1 MRDESRRFRQL
12 PQVEAAWNFPL
23 FDAIMGRR
31 SRRFGLGMEM
41 KAGPFKFRSD
51 KEPVPLDEVETAM
64 LVAAATAT
72 TGPILCE
79 QEYPGGM
86 VKTVGKPHSSAIG
99 SHRTALFFTND
110 TGVYMVKSQDAKM
123 TKMREYEHLEDR
135 DKVLDFYRTYTVK
148 VQDGRLDLPPKEPG
162 IYSHNHW
169 VTNRPGTTLFMPVT
183 DISKDLIKLM
193 VNLCDSKA
201 GRYVQ
206 ESGGYYVVD
215 ERRGMKPAGCEK
227 WAAKGFLNKN
237 KILPLGRMERIIVS
251 WLCAEGAFMGQ
262 LLQLAM
268 ASMGLGGWLHGGFT
282 PLVVLGGTPACR
294 GLGFRF
300 MQNKEDPFPNP
311 VGKDGVFEG
320 FCPPYYKNM
329 GDAVD
334 AAVAGMT
341 MTMDEWEA
349 RGNVKPHLTSNEDF
363 DAATPQASD
372 EGIECV
378 KDICRYIYEEYG
390 KFPAHNDTMHL
401 LYFIQVCHLDT
412 DFYDRHFK
420 PGAYLDTHR
429 DHFKNWHPG
438 FEIPRRK

>member
-1 MRDESRRFRQL
+1 
-12 PQVEAAWNFPL
+12 
-23 FDAIMGRR
+23 
-31 SRRFGLGMEM
+31 
-41 KAGPFKFRSD
+41 
-51 KEPVPLDEVETAM
+51 
-64 LVAAATAT
+64 
-72 TGPILCE
+72 
-79 QEYPGGM
+79 
-86 VKTVGKPHSSAIG
+86 
-99 SHRTALFFTND
+99 
-110 TGVYMVKSQDAKM
+110 
-123 TKMREYEHLEDR
+123 
-135 DKVLDFYRTYTVK
+135 
-148 VQDGRLDLPPKEPG
+148 
-162 IYSHNHW
+162 
-169 VTNRPGTTLFMPVT
+169 MPVT

-206 ESGGYYVVD
+206 ETGGYYIVD

-237 KILPLGRMERIIVS
+237 KILPLGRMAKIIVS

-282 PLVVLGGTPACR
+282 PLVVLGGTPVCR

-300 MQNKEDPFPNP
+300 VQNKEDPFPNP
-311 VGKDGVFEG
+311 VGKNGFFEG
-320 FCPPYYKNM
+320 FCPPYYKSM
-329 GDAVD
+329 DEAVD

-341 MTMDEWEA
+341 MTMDEWEK
-349 RGNVKPHLTSNEDF
+349 RGNVKPHLTPNEDF
-363 DAATPQASD
+363 DAATPQASE
-372 EGIECV
+372 EGIQCV

-412 DFYDRHFK
+412 EFYDKHFK
-420 PGAYLDTHR
+420 QGAYLATHR

-438 FEIPRRK
+438 LEIPRRKD